1 MSNRSRIL
9 LLLGLLILASL
20 VSLLVGQ
27 HDISPATIV
36 RSMGRSLA
44 DLGVDMS
51 SGDDVVLWKIRLP
64 RILAAVVVGAALS
77 VAGTAY
83 QGMFRNPLVSPDIL
97 GVSAGAGLGAVLA
110 IYLDFSVRVTQ
121 LFAFSGGLLAVTLVC
136 AVAWCAR
143 TRSLILALV
152 LSGVAVGSLFASG
165 ISLIKILSDPH
176 SQLSSITF
184 WLLGGLNTIGADD
197 VLGALPWITLALAP
211 LVLLRWRMNLLSFE
225 DDEARAMGVDV
236 TRTRIAF
243 IVAATLMTSAVVAI
257 SGVIGWVGLVVPHM
271 ARFLTGPDFRIL
283 LPVSMLSG
291 ALFLVVTDT
300 AARTVAPVEI
310 PLGILTAFI
319 GVPFFLV
326 LLVRGGDRR

>member
-1 MSNRSRIL
+1 
-9 LLLGLLILASL
+9 
-20 VSLLVGQ
+20 
-27 HDISPATIV
+27 
-36 RSMGRSLA
+36 MGRSLA